1 MANIDVARVAGNIGA
16 LNALNSLNYVN
27 NQLAIHQTRLS
38 TGKRLNESAD
48 DPAGLH
54 LATSFQVRSEGLQTT
69 LSALGDAKNM
79 MSSMEG
85 GLKKIQDIL
94 VKMRNKALEATGD
107 TIGTA
112 ERNAVNT
119 QLKDYRSEIDT
130 IAQQTQ
136 WNGVHLITGSAAGT
150 STTQSFNFLTG
161 PDVGSSGSAT
171 GFSFQANSTAG
182 IQANQSFYASGSAS
196 NGQGLGLFDTSIDV
210 ATNGSASAATAVTNI
225 DNALKIVKA
234 GISQVG
240 SFTARLTFK
249 EDALST
255 QYTNT
260 EAAYNR
266 IMNANMADEQVQA
279 SKFAILQ
286 QTSTAMLAQANAA
299 PQFLLSLFR

>member
-27 NQLAIHQTRLS
+27 GQLAIHQTRLS

-69 LSALGDAKNM
+69 LTALGDAKNM

-107 TIGTA
+107 TIGSA
-112 ERNAVNT
+112 ERKAVTN
-119 QLKDYRSEIDT
+119 QLKDYRNEIDT

-136 WNGVHLITGSAAGT
+136 WNGVNLISGSSAGT
-150 STTQSFNFLTG
+150 NTTQGFNFLTG

-171 GFSFQANSTAG
+171 SFSFSAG
-182 IQANQSFYASGSAS
+182 TNIKANQSFYAQAGSTGGVGLGLQDSDISVTSGSA
-196 NGQGLGLFDTSIDV
+196 
-210 ATNGSASAATAVTNI
+210 AAATAVTNI
-225 DNALKIVKA
+225 DTALKIVKE
-234 GISQVG
+234 GIAQVG

-249 EDALST
+249 EDALTT

-260 EAAYNR
+260 QAAYNR
-266 IMNANMADEQVQA
+266 IMNANMADEQVEA
-279 SKFAILQ
+279 SKFSILQ